1 MVAHQPELVADPLL
15 MERRHSASHVLAQAV
30 LGRFPEAKL
39 GIGPAI
45 DEGFYYDFDLPQ
57 PLTPDDLVALELDMA
72 RIIAEHQPFTSD
84 DVTRKDAIARLGNQP
99 YKLDLIETLD
109 LPTYSFFHNGPFTDL
124 CRGPHVAHTGEIG
137 VVKLLRVSGAYW
149 RGSEQNPMLQRIYG
163 TAFATQAALDAYLL
177 QQEEAQKRDHRVLG
191 KSLQLFSLSDDIGPG
206 LILWHPK
213 GAKIRHVI
221 ESYWRDTHL
230 AHGYELLVTPHL
242 GRASLWET
250 SGHLDFYS
258 EGMFPPMT
266 FDHQDYY
273 AKPMNCPFHVAIY
286 QAQQVSY
293 RDLPLRYAE
302 LGTVYRYERSGVL
315 HGLMRV
321 RGFTQDDAHIVCTPD
336 QVHHEIARVL
346 QLCFNTLSVFGF
358 QDVMVYLSTRPTE
371 KYVGDLDRWQTAETA
386 LKSAIEHAGLPY
398 TVDEGG
404 GAFYGPKIDI
414 KIRDAIGREWQC
426 STIQFDFNLPE
437 RFQMVYTGA
446 DGQKHRPYMI
456 HRALLGSIER
466 FVGVLIEHYEGR
478 FPVWLAPVQVRL
490 LSVSDDTIPYAQG
503 LKRQLLSQGIRA
515 EVDHSNEKIGYKIRE
530 GLSQRIP
537 YLGIVGKREA
547 AAGVVAL
554 RDRQGDLGAHSVA
567 DVVALIR
574 SQHPAPVSV
583 PEDMTPEDMPQN
595 RDETIDTQ
603 TKGGHP
609 DTLLE
614 GGATAS

>member
-1 MVAHQPELVADPLL
+1 MVTHQPELAADPWLA
-15 MERRHSASHVLAQAV
+15 ERRHSASHVLAQAV
-30 LGRFPEAKL
+30 LCRFPDAKL

-45 DEGFYYDFDLPQ
+45 DEGFYYDFDLPR
-57 PLTPDDLVALELDMA
+57 PLTPDDLVALEMDIQ
-72 RIIAEHQPFTSD
+72 RILSEQQPFTSD
-84 DVTRKDAIARLGNQP
+84 VVSREDAMARMADQP
-99 YKLDLIETLD
+99 YKLELIDSLN

-124 CRGPHVAHTGEIG
+124 CRGPHVAHTGDIG

-163 TAFATQAALDAYLL
+163 TAFATQVALDAFLL

-191 KSLQLFSLSDDIGPG
+191 KTLQLFSISDDIGPG

-213 GAKIRHVI
+213 GAKLRHVI

-242 GRASLWET
+242 GRSSLWET
-250 SGHLDFYS
+250 SGHLDFYR

-273 AKPMNCPFHVAIY
+273 AKPMNCPFHVAIF
-286 QAQQVSY
+286 QSQQVSY
-293 RDLPLRYAE
+293 RDLPLRFAE

-336 QVHHEIARVL
+336 QVHDEMARVL
-346 QLCFNTLSVFGF
+346 RLCFHTLSVFGF
-358 QDVMVYLSTRPTE
+358 QEVRVYLSTRPAE
-371 KYVGDLDRWQTAETA
+371 KYVGDLDRWQTAEAA
-386 LKSAIEHAGLPY
+386 LQSAIERAGLPY
-398 TVDEGG
+398 EVDEGG

-437 RFQMVYTGA
+437 RFEMTYIGS

-478 FPVWLAPVQVRL
+478 FPVWLAPVHVRL
-490 LSVSDDTIPYAQG
+490 LSVSDETAPYLNT
-503 LKRQLLSQGIRA
+503 LKRTLLSEGIRV

-530 GLSQRIP
+530 GLTQRIP

-547 AAGVVAL
+547 AAGVIAL
-554 RDRQGDLGAHSVA
+554 RDRSGDLGPHSVA
-567 DVVALIR
+567 ELVALIR
-574 SQHPAPVSV
+574 SQTPPPVPV
-583 PEDMTPEDMPQN
+583 DDGFE
-595 RDETIDTQ
+595 
-603 TKGGHP
+603 
-609 DTLLE
+609 
-614 GGATAS
+614 